1 MVLQLDDYRLLGRSG
16 LRVSPL
22 SLGTMTFAVLGWGS
36 SDEEAARML
45 DLYLDRGGNFVDTA
59 CNYTDGESESFLGE
73 LLGDRRDHVVL
84 ATKYTL
90 TSDKKDPNAG
100 GNHRKNMVQ
109 TVERSL
115 RRMRTDRIDL
125 LWLHMWDGIT
135 PIEEAMRAF
144 DDLVAAGKVLAVGIS
159 DTPAW
164 VISRAVAIAE
174 LRGWTVPSAIQ
185 LPYSVAG
192 RDVERELLPMASQLG
207 LAVTAWG
214 LLNGGTL
221 TGKYSSPNGEPRRY
235 GDESPSERSAKATAA
250 IKAVAD
256 DCNATSAQVSIAWAL
271 ARRPEVNLIPILG
284 ARTVKQLEENLGAL
298 DVHLS
303 DEQIKRLDDSV
314 GFQVGFARSFLG
326 AEDVI
331 ELIFGETRP
340 LIEA

>member
-1 MVLQLDDYRLLGRSG
+1 M
-16 LRVSPL
+16 RVSEL
-22 SLGTMTFAVLGWGS
+22 ALGTMTFGEKWGWGAS
-36 SDEEAARML
+36 AEESRQML

-59 CNYTDGESESFLGE
+59 SNYTDGQSEEFLGE
-73 LLGDRRDHVVL
+73 LLGDRRDRIVL

-90 TSDKKDPNAG
+90 TSRRDDPNAG

-125 LWLHMWDGIT
+125 LWMHMWDGIT
-135 PIEEAMRAF
+135 PIEEVMRAF
-144 DDLVAAGKVLAVGIS
+144 DDLVSAGKVLAAGIS

-164 VISRAVAIAE
+164 VISRAIAVAE

-192 RDVERELLPMASQLG
+192 RDAERELLPMASKLG

-221 TGKYSSPNGEPRRY
+221 TGKYSRSDGAPRRY
-235 GDESPSERSAKATAA
+235 GDEKPSERSARAAAA
-250 IKAVAD
+250 INEVAVA
-256 DCNATSAQVSIAWAL
+256 CEATPAEVCIAWAL

-284 ARTVKQLEENLGAL
+284 ARSATQLEENLGAL
-298 DVHLS
+298 NVKLS
-303 DEQIKRLDDSV
+303 AEMLSRLDESS
-314 GFQVGFARSFLG
+314 GFQVGFPRGFL
-326 AEDVI
+326 AEEDVV
-331 ELIFGETRP
+331 ELIFGQTRD

>member
-1 MVLQLDDYRLLGRSG
+1 MKYRLLGRSAM
-16 LRVSPL
+16 RVSEL
-22 SLGTMTFAVLGWGS
+22 ALGTMTFGEKWGWGAS
-36 SDEEAARML
+36 LDESRRML

-59 CNYTDGESESFLGE
+59 CNYTDGQSETFLGE
-73 LLGDRRDHVVL
+73 LLGDRREHIVL

-90 TSDKKDPNAG
+90 TSDRKDPNAG
-100 GNHRKNMVQ
+100 GNHRKNMIQ

-135 PIEEAMRAF
+135 PIEEVMRAF
-144 DDLVAAGKVLAVGIS
+144 DDLVAAGKILAVGIS

-221 TGKYSSPNGEPRRY
+221 TGKYNSSNGEPRRY
-235 GDESPSERSAKATAA
+235 GGESPSERSNRATAS
-250 IKAVAD
+250 IKQVAD
-256 DCNATSAQVSIAWAL
+256 ACDAAPAQVSIAWAL
-271 ARRPEVNLIPILG
+271 SRRPDVNLIPILG
-284 ARTVKQLEENLGAL
+284 ARTEKQLEENLGAL
-298 DVHLS
+298 NVKLS
-303 DEQIKRLDDSV
+303 EELLRKLDECV
-314 GFQVGFARSFLG
+314 GFQLGFARSFL
-326 AEDVI
+326 AEEDVVG
-331 ELIFGETRP
+331 LIFGETRS